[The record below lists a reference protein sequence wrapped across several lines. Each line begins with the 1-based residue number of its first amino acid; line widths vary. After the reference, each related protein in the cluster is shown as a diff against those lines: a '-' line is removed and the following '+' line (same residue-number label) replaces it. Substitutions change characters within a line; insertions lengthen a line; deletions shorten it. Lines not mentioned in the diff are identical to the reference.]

1 MPRSRIP
8 SYRHH
13 KASGQAIVTIRT
25 ANGDRRDVYLG
36 VYNSNESRAEYA
48 RLVAEL
54 ATGASAEAV
63 VNQPAT
69 PTVDEMLLAWW
80 MWAENHYRRE
90 DGSQTNQLVE
100 YKYTLKPLRKLY
112 GHTKAK
118 DFGPLALKTVREK
131 MIEAQWCRNQINSR
145 VGKIKRVF
153 RWAASEQLIPVEV
166 YTALATVAGLQRG
179 RTRAPESEPI
189 GPVDPAHVD
198 ATLPYLNRHV
208 AGLVTFQRFT
218 GCRPGE
224 AVLLRRCD
232 IDTSREVWF
241 FTPATHKTKH
251 KGKSRTIAI
260 GPRAQA
266 LLAQFTT
273 ADHQAYLFD
282 PRRAVEEH
290 QRQRAANRR
299 TPLYPSSIRR
309 KKKQQVKSPKRKPA
323 GRYTTHAFAVAVSRA
338 VERANHV
345 FVEAAVELELHV
357 PHWHPNQLRHTF
369 ATEVRRRHG
378 LESAGAA
385 LGHTKMS
392 ATETY
397 AERDHSLAAKIAA
410 EMG

>member
-1 MPRSRIP
+1 
-8 SYRHH
+8 
-13 KASGQAIVTIRT
+13 
-25 ANGDRRDVYLG
+25 
-36 VYNSNESRAEYA
+36 
-48 RLVAEL
+48 
-54 ATGASAEAV
+54 
-63 VNQPAT
+63 
-69 PTVDEMLLAWW
+69 

-153 RWAASEQLIPVEV
+153 RWATSEQLIPVGV

-179 RTRAPESEPI
+179 RTSAPESEPV
-189 GPVDPAHVD
+189 GPVDPGHVST
-198 ATLPYLNRHV
+198 TLLYLNRHV
-208 AGLVTFQRFT
+208 AGLVTFQRLT

-241 FTPATHKTKH
+241 FTPQAHKTKH

-266 LLAQFTT
+266 LLAQFFT

-290 QRQRAANRR
+290 HAKRAANRR
-299 TPLYPSSIRR
+299 TPFYPSSIRH
-309 KKKQQVKSPKRKPA
+309 KKKTRVKVPLRKPA
-323 GRYTTHAFAVAVSRA
+323 GRYTTHAYSVAVRRA
-338 VERANHV
+338 VERVNHV
-345 FVEAAVELELHV
+345 YVEAAVELELHIL
-357 PHWHPNQLRHTF
+357 HWHPNQLRHTF
-369 ATEVRRRHG
+369 ATEVRHTFATEVRKRHG
-378 LESAGAA
+378 LEHAGAA

-392 ATETY
+392 ATQVH
-397 AERDHSLAAKIAA
+397 AERDQSLAARIAA